1 VDDSGRREGE
11 RPSAFTPILCD
22 LVRSTAG
29 ACGAVFTDRDGECVD
44 YFSHI
49 TPFDL
54 KVIGAHASLLVSLLA
69 QDGVVISG
77 PLAFSG
83 SRLSLWIL
91 PLGEGYTLTLAMER
105 RTWSGD
111 MEGAL
116 DRAWRALRSEAGI
129 RLRPGKRQSQR
140 RNQ

>member
-1 VDDSGRREGE
+1 MPSSSRRGGTRRSSCTRTSWRDIWGKGREVDDAGRREGE

-29 ACGAVFTDRDGECVD
+29 ACGAVFTDQDGECVD
-44 YFSHI
+44 YFSLI

-69 QDGVVISG
+69 QAGVVISG

-83 SRLSLWIL
+83 SRQV
-91 PLGEGYTLTLAMER
+91 
-105 RTWSGD
+105 
-111 MEGAL
+111 
-116 DRAWRALRSEAGI
+116 AGS
-129 RLRPGKRQSQR
+129 RW
-140 RNQ
+140 